1 MASFKE
7 TRNLVLE
14 SYVDGIIDEDDF
26 MLLYDINQSKNPE
39 FPHENYELFN
49 FDALDPVEC
58 VADFRV
64 EKQDIPRLADALG
77 IPPVI
82 KCQQRS
88 ICDGTEGLCM
98 LLRRFAYP
106 CRLSD
111 MIVRFGRPV
120 PVISMITKEVM
131 NFIYNNHQQRVT
143 QWNQFLLSP
152 ASLQEYTNA
161 IHRAG
166 AALNNCFGFIDGTVR
181 AISRPGKDQRLVYN
195 GHKRVHALKFQSVS
209 LPNGIIANLFGPVGR
224 SEFLLHTSAN

>member
-1 MASFKE
+1 MASLKQ

-14 SYVDGIIDEDDF
+14 CYVDGLIDEDDF

-39 FPHENYELFN
+39 FPHENYEPFN
-49 FDALDPVEC
+49 FDVLDPAEC
-58 VADFRV
+58 LADFRV

-77 IPPVI
+77 IPMVI

-88 ICDGTEGLCM
+88 ICDGVEGLCM

-111 MIVRFGRPV
+111 MIARFGRPV

-131 NFIYNNHQQRVT
+131 NFIYENHHQRLT

-152 ASLQEYTNA
+152 ASLQEYADA

-166 AALNNCFGFIDGTVR
+166 AALDSCFGFIDGTVR
-181 AISRPGKDQRLVYN
+181 PICRPGKEQRLVYN
-195 GHKRVHALKFQSVS
+195 GHKRVHSLKFQSTS
-209 LPNGIIANLFGPVGR
+209 LPNGIIANLFGPVGM
-224 SEFLLHTSAN
+224 S

>member
-1 MASFKE
+1 MASFKK

-14 SYVDGIIDEDDF
+14 CYGDGIIDEDDF

-111 MIVRFGRPV
+111 MIARFGRPV
-120 PVISMITKEVM
+120 PVMSMITKEVM
-131 NFIYNNHQQRVT
+131 NFRGGSRGIFIIIIIIIFNTYIAL
-143 QWNQFLLSP
+143 FL
-152 ASLQEYTNA
+152 
-161 IHRAG
+161 
-166 AALNNCFGFIDGTVR
+166 
-181 AISRPGKDQRLVYN
+181 
-195 GHKRVHALKFQSVS
+195 
-209 LPNGIIANLFGPVGR
+209 
-224 SEFLLHTSAN
+224 

>member
-1 MASFKE
+1 MWME
-7 TRNLVLE
+7 
-14 SYVDGIIDEDDF
+14 
-26 MLLYDINQSKNPE
+26 LLTKTILCSSTTLISQRIPIE

-49 FDALDPVEC
+49 FDALDPV
-58 VADFRV
+58 DFRV

-111 MIVRFGRPV
+111 MIARFGSPV

-131 NFIYNNHQQRVT
+131 NFIYNNH
-143 QWNQFLLSP
+143 
-152 ASLQEYTNA
+152 
-161 IHRAG
+161 
-166 AALNNCFGFIDGTVR
+166 
-181 AISRPGKDQRLVYN
+181 
-195 GHKRVHALKFQSVS
+195 
-209 LPNGIIANLFGPVGR
+209 
-224 SEFLLHTSAN
+224 